1 MGLSVGSLVHGRLY
15 STGMSTAALFSGQG
29 SQYVGMTKDL
39 VDTYDTARQL
49 AQHANDI
56 LGYDLLSI
64 MTSGPEDELR
74 KTKHTQPALFVHEAM
89 LIALTDM
96 SHVTAVAGHSLG
108 EYSALHAAGVLT
120 FADAL
125 RLVQTRARLM
135 FEAGETTA
143 GTMAA
148 VVGLDDDAVRMICS
162 ELNGTDGNV
171 LVPANFNS
179 PGQVVISGS
188 AEFVRAC
195 MPIFKERGA
204 KMVKELQVSG
214 AFHSPLMAEAEQGLA
229 EMIRDTPFEQ
239 PRIPVYVNV
248 SGLAVRHAD
257 ELRECAIR
265 QLTSPV
271 LWTATMNAMWSYG
284 IGSFCEIGPGKVL
297 QGLVK
302 RTLSEATT
310 DGIDTAAD
318 VARHSSQAS

>member
-1 MGLSVGSLVHGRLY
+1 
-15 STGMSTAALFSGQG
+15 MSTAALFSGQG

-39 VDTYDTARQL
+39 IDTYDTARQL
-49 AQHANDI
+49 AQQASDI

-64 MTSGPEDELR
+64 MTSGPEEELR
-74 KTKHTQPALFVHEAM
+74 KTKYTQPALFVHEAM

-96 SHVTAVAGHSLG
+96 SHITAVAGHSLG
-108 EYSALHAAGVLT
+108 EYSALHAAGVLS

-135 FEAGETTA
+135 FEAGEKTS

-148 VVGLDDDAVRMICS
+148 VVGLDDEAVHMICR
-162 ELNGTDGNV
+162 ELDGKDGNV
-171 LVPANFNS
+171 MVPANFNS
-179 PGQVVISGS
+179 PGQVVVSGT
-188 AEFVRAC
+188 AEYVRAC
-195 MPIFKERGA
+195 MPLFKERGA

-229 EMIRDTPFEQ
+229 EMIRTTSFEQ
-239 PRIPVYVNV
+239 PRVPVYVNV
-248 SGLAVRHAD
+248 SGLPVGNAD
-257 ELRECAIR
+257 ELRDSAIR

-271 LWTATMNAMWSYG
+271 LWTATMNAMWSDG
-284 IGSFCEIGPGKVL
+284 ISSFCEIGPGKVL

-302 RTLSEATT
+302 RTLAEATI

-318 VARHSSQAS
+318 LARHSS